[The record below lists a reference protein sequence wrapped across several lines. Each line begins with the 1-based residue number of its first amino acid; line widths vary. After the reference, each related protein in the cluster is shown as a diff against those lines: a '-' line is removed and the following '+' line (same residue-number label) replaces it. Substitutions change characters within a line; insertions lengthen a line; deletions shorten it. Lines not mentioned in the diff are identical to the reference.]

1 MVGHALD
8 AAQDKHQHQ
17 LVIPAH
23 AAGGTSFG
31 EFLNE
36 AFIVPVHQVIESL
49 EPGPGD
55 ALVVCNADGSMA
67 GIGLRQGGNQLQP
80 KVVFDASG

>member
-49 EPGPGD
+49 EPGPG
-55 ALVVCNADGSMA
+55 AEILFAEAVEGE
-67 GIGLRQGGNQLQP
+67 RQERATAIQH
-80 KVVFDASG
+80 VR